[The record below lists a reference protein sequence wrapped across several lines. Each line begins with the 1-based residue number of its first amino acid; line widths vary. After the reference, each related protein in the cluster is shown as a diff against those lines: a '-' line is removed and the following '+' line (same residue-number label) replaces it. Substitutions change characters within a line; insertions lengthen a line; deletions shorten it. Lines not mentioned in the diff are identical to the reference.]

1 MSTLYVDNLQPNL
14 GSQVEIPA
22 LKPNA
27 ESVINT
33 QRLVHTASYDHSS
46 TSYAD
51 AITWT
56 YTPVSATSKM
66 IFQTSLWGRG
76 YRNGGSDGRWKYR
89 ILVNG
94 TQKAENVYVGIYD
107 YGGSGAW
114 GNFTWTNCIEFD
126 SISTAALTIK
136 VQIATQG
143 GIGIRVSENGNPST
157 LLVTEIA
164 Q

>member
-1 MSTLYVDNLQPNL
+1 MSTLYVDNLEPNL
-14 GSQVEIPA
+14 GSQVEIPD

-33 QRLVHTASYDHSS
+33 KRLVVTTFQDHASS
-46 TSYAD
+46 SYAD

-56 YTPVSATSKM
+56 YTPVSATSKI
-66 IFQTSLWGRG
+66 IFQTSFWGRG
-76 YRNGGSDGRWKYR
+76 YRNGGPECRWKYR

-94 TQKAENVYVGIYD
+94 STKAESFYVGIYD
-107 YGGSGAW
+107 YGSSGTW
-114 GNFTWTNCIEFD
+114 GNFTWTDCIEFD
-126 SISTAALTIK
+126 SVSTAAITIK
-136 VQIATQG
+136 VQTAVQG
-143 GIGIRVSENGNPST
+143 GQGIRVSENGNPST